1 MGEMKSAWEK
11 AMEKVEK
18 LGKPTDE
25 ELKQLE
31 YVPAG
36 NSLAARYLQE
46 DNINLDAELTK
57 YKGTGIRQY
66 IIQGILETLL
76 RYITLPH
83 NEHDKKVITK
93 AMAGVKIIKENKKQL
108 DVIYDRINNLLSYYD
123 QARVQA
129 FNQFKSNFEAKI
141 QDISKTLQQRA
152 GTTANLEAQIQ
163 LQFQEE
169 WRRASSELDRQYE
182 KTLQEH
188 KQEIMKLN

>member
-11 AMEKVEK
+11 AMEKAEK

-25 ELKQLE
+25 ELKQIE

-36 NSLAARYLQE
+36 NALAARYIQE
-46 DNINLDAELTK
+46 DNVDLDAELTK
-57 YKGTGIRQY
+57 YKGSGIRQY
-66 IIQGILETLL
+66 IINGVQETLL
-76 RYITLPH
+76 RNISLPH
-83 NEHDKKVITK
+83 NEHDKQVTLK
-93 AMAGVKIIKENKKQL
+93 AMTGIKTIKDNKKQL
-108 DVIYDRINNLLSYYD
+108 DVIYERINNLLSYYE

-141 QDISKTLQQRA
+141 QDLSKTLQQRS
-152 GTTANLEAQIQ
+152 GTATNLEAQIQ

-182 KTLQEH
+182 QTLEEH
-188 KQEIMKLN
+188 KQQIVQLT

>member
-11 AMEKVEK
+11 AMEKAER

-36 NSLAARYLQE
+36 NALAARYLQE
-46 DNINLDAELTK
+46 DNVNLDAELTK

-66 IIQGILETLL
+66 IVKGIQETLL
-76 RYITLPH
+76 RNITLPH
-83 NEHDKKVITK
+83 NDHDKQVTTK
-93 AMAGVKIIKENKKQL
+93 AIKGIKIFKENKKQL
-108 DVIYDRINNLLSYYD
+108 DVLYDRINNLLSYYE

-141 QDISKTLQQRA
+141 QDISKTLQQRT

-182 KTLQEH
+182 KTLEEH
-188 KQEIMKLN
+188 KQEIVKLT